1 MCRILFFFF
10 FWTVPSVEG
19 HPHTVAAAASINSKP
34 LKKLKLNP
42 ITLVGLEL
50 GNS

>member
-1 MCRILFFFF
+1 M
-10 FWTVPSVEG
+10 PSGEG

-42 ITLVGLEL
+42 IILAGSEP
-50 GNS
+50 GSS